1 MKFTITRKNTNDKF
15 IVSSINDSKKSSKLS
30 RAKISDAEIY
40 KCRIIRFLDAVAAT
54 NESEKA
60 GLSPEQLKKLS
71 LSSKANT
78 VANVLVEH
86 KDEFSETNNFK
97 ELKDLF
103 LWVLNQPNIKN
114 QPNTKK
120 HLFNVQRLV
129 DKYGEYPTGA
139 FATKAYTD
147 LMKLIWNIINKAD
160 GLESPDSKANRASH
174 GVTKDSMINDAD
186 KDTNEESLSKEDI
199 KALKDLVKAIPE
211 LLALLKKSDKEED
224 KEDKKEDK
232 EDKEEDKEES
242 VLLESSDTDEL
253 DENTEEDIEEDDEII
268 ADEDITEDL
277 DESSMHD
284 SAVSIGSHNSNDD
297 DFSAENE
304 ICEYFNEYYK
314 AQLKK

>member
-30 RAKISDAEIY
+30 RTKISDAEIY
-40 KCRIIRFLDAVAAT
+40 KCRIIRFLDAIAAT

-224 KEDKKEDK
+224 KE
-232 EDKEEDKEES
+232 ES
-242 VLLESSDTDEL
+242 VLLESSDTEEL

>member
-224 KEDKKEDK
+224 KE
-232 EDKEEDKEES
+232 ES
-242 VLLESSDTDEL
+242 VLLESSDTEEL

>member
-224 KEDKKEDK
+224 KEDK
-232 EDKEEDKEES
+232 EEDKEES
-242 VLLESSDTDEL
+242 VLLESSDTEEL

>member
-1 MKFTITRKNTNDKF
+1 
-15 IVSSINDSKKSSKLS
+15 
-30 RAKISDAEIY
+30 
-40 KCRIIRFLDAVAAT
+40 
-54 NESEKA
+54 
-60 GLSPEQLKKLS
+60 
-71 LSSKANT
+71 
-78 VANVLVEH
+78 
-86 KDEFSETNNFK
+86 
-97 ELKDLF
+97 
-103 LWVLNQPNIKN
+103 
-114 QPNTKK
+114 
-120 HLFNVQRLV
+120 
-129 DKYGEYPTGA
+129 
-139 FATKAYTD
+139 
-147 LMKLIWNIINKAD
+147 
-160 GLESPDSKANRASH
+160 
-174 GVTKDSMINDAD
+174 MINDAD

-224 KEDKKEDK
+224 KEEDKKEDK
-232 EDKEEDKEES
+232 EDKEES
-242 VLLESSDTDEL
+242 VLLESSDTEEL